1 MSLYG
6 ALWRILPGPRA
17 VKVVELVLLFAAV
30 VAVLFTWVFPLIAPL
45 MPFNETTVGP

>member
-6 ALWRILPGPRA
+6 ALWRVLPGPTA
-17 VKVVELVLLFAAV
+17 VKIAQLVVLFAAV

-45 MPFNETTVGP
+45 MPFNDTTVGQ